1 MYHRLLAANAW
12 PGPRLMEHDGNP
24 LLHDVLVAL
33 DLLESTDK
41 GRAQPDCH
49 QPGTVEPQPVSPSG
63 DGSIVESPD
72 QQYQLRRNSAPTSSQ
87 EAFSQDG
94 FQSRNQSNLSLP
106 LVPEEARWFGG
117 IPELL
122 SRTTTG
128 VHALAPPR
136 RMDFGSAT
144 SPASKLQ
151 RPTASVQQGTQS
163 LPASFDQQQTFVTA
177 EGSQSAAYDYS
188 SFGDMDVDLFEK
200 PTDWWY
206 AEPGDTA
213 EQQVAMTEESP
224 VNQSGPCELDG
235 LWQSSK
241 DRGIPQVSTDEDDGV
256 DRELPTH
263 FFKVGWWRLD
273 TCGIPVRS
281 KLLHP
286 ISGGQGPNT
295 LI

>member
-24 LLHDVLVAL
+24 LLHDVLVVL
-33 DLLESTDK
+33 GLLESRNE
-41 GRAQPDCH
+41 GRAQPDSH
-49 QPGTVEPQPVSPSG
+49 QPETEEPQPVSPSG

-87 EAFSQDG
+87 EAFSQDA
-94 FQSRNQSNLSLP
+94 FQLRNQSNLSLP

-128 VHALAPPR
+128 VHALAPPK
-136 RMDFGSAT
+136 RMDFDFEPAAS
-144 SPASKLQ
+144 SASKSQ
-151 RPTASVQQGTQS
+151 RPTANVQQGTQS
-163 LPASFDQQQTFVTA
+163 LPASFDQQQTFMAA
-177 EGSQSAAYDYS
+177 ESSQSAAYHYS
-188 SFGDMDVDLFEK
+188 SFGDMDYNLFEK

-206 AEPGDTA
+206 ADPGDTT
-213 EQQVAMTEESP
+213 EQQVAKTGESSM
-224 VNQSGPCELDG
+224 NQDGPCELDG

-241 DRGIPQVSTDEDDGV
+241 DRGIPQVSTDEDDGM

-263 FFKVGWWRLD
+263 FFKVGW
-273 TCGIPVRS
+273 
-281 KLLHP
+281 
-286 ISGGQGPNT
+286 
-295 LI
+295 